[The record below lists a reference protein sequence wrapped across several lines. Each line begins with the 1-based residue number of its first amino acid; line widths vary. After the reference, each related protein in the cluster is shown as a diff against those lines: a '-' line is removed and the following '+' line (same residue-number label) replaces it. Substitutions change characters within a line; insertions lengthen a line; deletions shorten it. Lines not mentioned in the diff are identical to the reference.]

1 MLLITK
7 PRSLNR
13 SIRLREGIFMYVGSV
28 LGSGILVAPAIAA
41 NIAGPASIVAW
52 IALSLV
58 SYPIAYTFAGLASTY
73 PEAGGISAYVKRAFG
88 WKIGTIAGWLFVFSF
103 FVGAPIVAIVAAS
116 YVIVSLGLATSLLY
130 PISFVFMFG
139 TILIN
144 LTWNRRGSS
153 LYRCGSNF
161 AADACGQFCPVRA
174 ERMVCRGR
182 CCCGNFLLLPRI

>member
-1 MLLITK
+1 
-7 PRSLNR
+7 
-13 SIRLREGIFMYVGSV
+13 MYVGSV

-58 SYPIAYTFAGLASTY
+58 SYPIAYTFAVLASTY
-73 PEAGGISAYVKRAFG
+73 PDAGGISAYVKRAFG

-130 PISFVFMFG
+130 PISFVFMCG

-144 LTWNRRGSS
+144 LTGTKIGS
-153 LYRCGSNF
+153 
-161 AADACGQFCPVRA
+161 
-174 ERMVCRGR
+174 
-182 CCCGNFLLLPRI
+182 